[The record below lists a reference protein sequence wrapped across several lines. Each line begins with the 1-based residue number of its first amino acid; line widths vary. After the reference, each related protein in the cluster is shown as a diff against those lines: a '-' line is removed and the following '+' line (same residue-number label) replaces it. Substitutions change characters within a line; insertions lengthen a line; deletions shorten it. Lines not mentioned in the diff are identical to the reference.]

1 MNIGITGQNGFI
13 GGSVAQAVSKEGHQV
28 ISLDKYTRS
37 DTFKELDLSE
47 CPADLDWVLH
57 FAAKTSIEASFEAPF
72 STYSKNLGST
82 LLALK
87 IAYCTRAAFLFMSS
101 YVYGNPRYL
110 PIDEKHP
117 VRPVNPYMGSKL
129 AGEEICLQLSK
140 LEKIPLVILRGFN
153 IYGNCR
159 IPGRLIS
166 DVVEAVRKRAPIV
179 VNDPVPKRDY
189 LYIKDFNSLIL
200 RIVSEKPPITGTY
213 NVGFGQ
219 SYSNKEVAEMACRLS
234 GDKCPVVISSRP
246 RTQDILDCSVD
257 VSLIKRTFSW
267 SPTYPLENGLRELMR

>member
-57 FAAKTSIEASFEAPF
+57 FAAKTSIEASFESPF
-72 STYSKNLGST
+72 STYSNNLGST

-117 VRPVNPYMGSKL
+117 ACPVNPYMGSKL
-129 AGEEICLQLSK
+129 AGEQICIQLSK
-140 LEKIPLVILRGFN
+140 MMKIPLVILRGFN

-159 IPGRLIS
+159 TPGRLIF
-166 DVVEAVRKRAPIV
+166 DVVEAVRKRVPIV

-189 LYIKDFNSLIL
+189 LYIKDFNSLVL
-200 RIVSEKPPITGTY
+200 RIVSAKPPKTGTF
-213 NVGFGQ
+213 NVGYGH
-219 SYSNKEVAEMACRLS
+219 SYSNKEVAEMASRLS
-234 GDKCPVVISSRP
+234 GYKSPVVVSSHPRINDIS
-246 RTQDILDCSVD
+246 DCSVD
-257 VSLIKRTFSW
+257 VSLIKRTFFW
-267 SPTYPLENGLRELMR
+267 SPMYPLEKGLRELIR